1 MTNDYTFKIC
11 ELIKNQNGITFYK
24 LFINDHCQFDEFLD
38 EVNRVQITRKK
49 FSDLIS
55 RMGCFGDYM
64 MPQKYLRQI
73 KEVKEK
79 DIYEFKKDDI
89 RIYVK
94 LEKPNVFIILG
105 GFKNSQK
112 KDIQQ
117 VKKIRREL

>member
-1 MTNDYTFKIC
+1 
-11 ELIKNQNGITFYK
+11 
-24 LFINDHCQFDEFLD
+24 
-38 EVNRVQITRKK
+38 
-49 FSDLIS
+49 
-55 RMGCFGDYM
+55 MGCFGDYM
-64 MPQKYLRQI
+64 MPQKYFRQI